1 MQLTPAGRLFA
12 SATSFQM
19 FWQANEQSGAF
30 SEGFHTHTSPEI
42 QANAVFQHQTA
53 TGKFERADDA
63 DHAEWVVLLV
73 HPVIGAL

>member
-19 FWQANEQSGAF
+19 FWQAKEQSGAF

-53 TGKFERADDA
+53 TGK
-63 DHAEWVVLLV
+63 LN
-73 HPVIGAL
+73 ALMMPTTPSG